1 MFLAITLL
9 IVVIFLL
16 LAILLLLL
24 KLRDQLKKAA
34 SGTGGGT
41 SGSGGAGGTGG
52 TGGTGGSGGTGAT
65 TIPDQIAGTSL
76 ASYLLPRFAGTP
88 ADGSA
93 AVPITQNTVVWVD
106 HGDEVLVHLDS
117 LTTQIV
123 NQAVLVSIDLECD
136 QTGRTPLVVAFS
148 LGTDAQGGLIA
159 STDEFP
165 RGNGVLA
172 ARWGSAVQ
180 TAAWS
185 ALLSLATDHAS
196 ERAMS
201 PIALVIQNEQLQ
213 LGVGPAL
220 KIA

>member
-1 MFLAITLL
+1 MPLAIALL

-16 LAILLLLL
+16 LAILVLLL
-24 KLRDQLKKAA
+24 KLRDQNKQAA
-34 SGTGGGT
+34 SGTGG
-41 SGSGGAGGTGG
+41 AGGTSD
-52 TGGTGGSGGTGAT
+52 TGETGGSGGTSST
-65 TIPDQIAGTSL
+65 SIPDQISGTAL

-93 AVPITQNTVVWVD
+93 AVALTQNTVVWVD

-136 QTGRTPLVVAFS
+136 QTGRTPLVVALS
-148 LGTDAQGGLIA
+148 LATTAQGGLIA
-159 STDEFP
+159 TTDQFP
-165 RGNGVLA
+165 RGNGLLA

-180 TAAWS
+180 SAVWS
-185 ALLSLATDHAS
+185 ALISLATDHAT

-201 PIALVIQNEQLQ
+201 PIALVIQNAQLQ